1 MRLPALPAHADQPR
15 ARRPHLMPRCLGF
28 VLGWLVWLT
37 AGAASAATITVN
49 NLGDAGV
56 GCTLRGA
63 IANANNGAQSDPN
76 CSPGAAGSNVI
87 ELPAG
92 TLTLSAGTL
101 YIGGNNLTLHG
112 TGAGSTI
119 ISGGDTQRIF
129 DTFGG
134 GTFSLNLQSLTVQ
147 QGFAASNDPDT
158 TNAAALFV
166 DTDVTATVDQCVFQG
181 NVADSSGGAIESWG
195 TLSVSNSSFLNNI
208 ATSGSGGAI
217 YSTGNLTIS
226 NSTFSG
232 NVAGQFGS
240 AIYTGGNYTVTNS
253 TIDGTVYNAGKPL
266 VSSVSPTAGPI
277 GGGTLVSL
285 TGTGFDGT
293 TKVTFGTTDADGKT
307 VTVTDNEHMTV
318 TAPAHAAGVVHITVT
333 SAAGTSLTSANDQFT
348 YQPAPTVSG
357 LTPAKGPT
365 AGGTAVIVTGTDFTN
380 VSSVTIGG
388 TSTSFSV
395 SSATQMTV
403 TTPARAAGV
412 ADLRVTTAGGTSDI
426 VAADRFTYVAPPS
439 ISSLAPTAGPT
450 AGGTS
455 VVITGTGLSEASAVS
470 FGGVSATSFTQDSA
484 TQITAVSPAGTEGV
498 VHVVVTT
505 PGGDSATGTADEF
518 TYAPTPTVTSVSPAA
533 GPTGGGNSVTI
544 AGTGLTAATA
554 VKFGATNATG
564 FTVNSATQITATVPA
579 GSGIVDVTVT
589 TAGGTSSVSLA
600 DKYSY
605 VPAPVVTGINPASGP
620 TAGGTSVVITGSNL
634 TAASAVRFGGTA
646 ATSFTV
652 NSSTQITA
660 TAPAGAVGAVDVTVT
675 TAGGTSATHANDVFT
690 YVAAPTVTGVS
701 PTAGPVAGGSTVT
714 ITGTALTGAT
724 AVKFGSANATSFVVD
739 SATQITAV
747 SPAASAGLIDI
758 TVTTL
763 GGTSATSASDQFTY
777 VAAPTITGVAP
788 ANGPLGGGTSVVITG
803 TGFSGVTSVQFGAS
817 SATSFTVNSATQIT
831 ATSPAASAGTVDI
844 RVTATGGTSATGTA
858 DQFTYLAAPS
868 ISAVSPNSGPST
880 GGTTVVLSGGQ
891 FVGVS
896 AVKFGANNAS
906 SFTVNSPTQITA
918 TAPAGTAG
926 MVNLTVTAAG
936 GTSTPSAN
944 DQFSYVA
951 APALT
956 GIAPSS
962 GPLAGGTS
970 VTLTGTD
977 LSGAT
982 AVKFGANNA
991 TSFTVNS
998 ATQITAT
1005 TPTGVAG
1012 TVDVTVTAPGGTSA
1026 THANARFTYAGAPTV
1041 LSLTPASG
1049 PVAGGSSVVLTG
1061 TGFTGASVVKF
1072 GTTNATSFTVDS
1084 ATRITATAPAGAAGT
1099 VNVLVTTPG
1108 GTSAAEAANQFSYIA
1123 APTISQVSP
1132 ARGST
1137 LGGTEVVIT
1146 GTHLTAASEVR
1157 FGATAATRFTVDS
1170 ATRITAVA
1178 PVGAAGVVDITVV
1191 TAGGSSALHAGD
1203 QFTYDAKTFTGS
1215 LPGGGSATASFTGG
1229 GAGCGFATAQFV
1241 PAANPPAGL
1250 VFRQGLFDFRLAG
1263 CTAGQPIEMT
1273 LSYATAPGSTY
1284 WKFGPTA
1291 ARHENH
1297 WYQMPGATFSGT
1309 TVRFSITD
1317 GGLGDDDL
1325 AANGEIVDAG
1335 GPATPQQIAAIP
1347 SLSDWALAILAGLML
1362 LLARAGFAP
1371 GLRRQGSR
1379 K

>member
-1 MRLPALPAHADQPR
+1 MRPPALPAHADLPR
-15 ARRPHLMPRCLGF
+15 ARHARLIQRCVFL
-28 VLGWLVWLT
+28 LIGWLVCLV
-37 AGAASAATITVN
+37 AGTASAATITVDN
-49 NLGDAGV
+49 TGDAGV

-63 IANANNGAQSDPN
+63 IANANAAAAIDSN
-76 CSPGAAGSNVI
+76 CAAGAAVSNVI
-87 ELPAG
+87 VLPAG
-92 TLTLSAGTL
+92 TFTLSAGTL
-101 YIGGNNLTLHG
+101 FIANNDLTIQG
-112 TGAGSTI
+112 ADAGSTI
-119 ISGGDTQRIF
+119 ISGADAQRIF

-134 GTFSLNLQSLTVQ
+134 GAFSLTLQNLTVR
-147 QGFAASNDPDT
+147 QGLAAAIDPDT
-158 TNAAALFV
+158 NNAAALFV
-166 DTDVTATVDQCVFQG
+166 DTNVTATVDQCVFQD
-181 NVADSSGGAIESWG
+181 NVADGSGGAIENWG
-195 TLSVSNSSFLNNI
+195 NLSISNTSFLNNA
-208 ATSGSGGAI
+208 ATNGSGGAI
-217 YSTGNLTIS
+217 YSTGSLTIS
-226 NSTFSG
+226 NSSFSG

-253 TIDGTVYNAGKPL
+253 TINGTVYNAGKPL
-266 VSSVSPTAGPI
+266 VSSLSPTAGPLA
-277 GGGTLVSL
+277 GGTSLSL

-293 TKVTFGTTDADGKT
+293 TKVSFGATDTTQF
-307 VTVTDNEHMTV
+307 TVTDNEHMTV
-318 TAPAHAAGVVHITVT
+318 TTPAHIAGVVNVTVT

-348 YQPAPTVSG
+348 YQPVPAVSG

-365 AGGTAVIVTGTDFTN
+365 AGGTTVTVTGTDFTN
-380 VSSVTIGG
+380 VSAVTIGG
-388 TSTSFSV
+388 TSASFSV

-412 ADLRVTTAGGTSDI
+412 ADLRVTTAGGTSAV

-439 ISSLAPTAGPT
+439 VSGLAPTAGPI

-455 VVITGTGLSEASAVS
+455 VVITGTGLGETSTVS
-470 FGGVSATSFTQDSA
+470 FGGVSASFTQDSA
-484 TQITAVSPAGTEGV
+484 TQVTAVSPAGAAGV
-498 VHVVVTT
+498 VNVVVTT
-505 PGGDSATGTADEF
+505 PGGDSPASAADEF

-533 GPTGGGNSVTI
+533 GPSGGGNTVTI
-544 AGTGLTAATA
+544 AGTGLTGATA
-554 VKFGATNATG
+554 VKFGASNASS

-589 TAGGTSSVSLA
+589 TAGGTSSVSVA

-605 VPAPVVTGINPASGP
+605 VPAPAVTGISPASGP

-646 ATSFTV
+646 ASSFTV
-652 NSSTQITA
+652 DSGTQITA

-675 TAGGTSATHANDVFT
+675 TVGGTSTTHAGDLFS

-701 PTAGPVAGGSTVT
+701 PATGPVAGGSTVT

-724 AVKFGSANATSFVVD
+724 AVKFGSTNATSFIVD

-747 SPAASAGLIDI
+747 SPAASAGLVDI
-758 TVTTL
+758 TVTTV
-763 GGTSATSASDQFTY
+763 GGTSATSANDQYNY
-777 VAAPTITGVAP
+777 VAAPTIISIAP
-788 ANGPLGGGTSVVITG
+788 THGPLGGGTSVVING
-803 TGFSGVTSVQFGAS
+803 TGFSGVTSVQFGATN
-817 SATSFTVNSATQIT
+817 AASFTVDSATRIT
-831 ATSPAASAGTVDI
+831 ATSPAGSAGTVDI
-844 RVTATGGTSATGTA
+844 RVTATGGTSATGAA

-868 ISAVSPNSGPST
+868 ISAVSPGSGPSA

-896 AVKFGANNAS
+896 AVKFGASNAT

-918 TAPAGTAG
+918 TAPAGAPGT
-926 MVNLTVTAAG
+926 VNLTVTAAG
-936 GTSTPSAN
+936 GTSTPSAS
-944 DQFSYVA
+944 DQFTYVA

-956 GIAPSS
+956 SVAPAS
-962 GPLAGGTS
+962 GPLTGGTS
-970 VTLTGTD
+970 VTLTGTGFT
-977 LSGAT
+977 GAT
-982 AVKFGANNA
+982 AVKFGAVSA
-991 TSFTVNS
+991 TGFTVNS

-1005 TPTGVAG
+1005 APAG
-1012 TVDVTVTAPGGTSA
+1012 AAGSVDIAVTAPGGTSA
-1026 THANARFTYAGAPTV
+1026 THANARFTYAGAPSV
-1041 LSLTPASG
+1041 LSLAPASG
-1049 PVAGGSSVVLTG
+1049 PLAGGTSVVLTG
-1061 TGFTGASVVKF
+1061 TGFTGASAVKF
-1072 GTTNATSFTVDS
+1072 GGTNATSFTVDS
-1084 ATRITATAPAGAAGT
+1084 ATRITATAPAGAAGS

-1108 GTSAAEAANQFSYIA
+1108 GTSPADTANQFTYVA
-1123 APTISQVSP
+1123 APAISQVSP
-1132 ARGST
+1132 ARGSS

-1146 GTHLTAASEVR
+1146 GTAFSAASEVR

-1178 PVGAAGVVDITVV
+1178 PAGAAGVVDITVV

-1250 VFRQGLFDFRLAG
+1250 IFRQGLFDFRLAG
-1263 CTAGQPIEMT
+1263 CTAGQSIEMT

-1335 GPATPQQIAAIP
+1335 GPATPQQVAAVP
-1347 SLSDWALAILAGLML
+1347 SLSDWATAILAGLML
-1362 LLARAGFAP
+1362 LLARASFAP
-1371 GLRRQGSR
+1371 GLRRQGPR